1 LPSTSASRNEPSG
14 QLPAVERGQTF
25 ESRLVAYFALAASTA
40 SCPPTRSSSWHAQRP
55 DLPATAALERGA
67 ARDTLGSVVAASEHL
82 PDPLAGQLV
91 DGARE
96 AFVLG
101 FRVTAVTTALI
112 AKGTAVLI
120 AVFLRRAGTEPDV
133 GEETLS
139 RDSGPAEVAAVE
151 EAA

>member
-1 LPSTSASRNEPSG
+1 MSG
-14 QLPAVERGQTF
+14 A
-25 ESRLVAYFALAASTA
+25 
-40 SCPPTRSSSWHAQRP
+40 
-55 DLPATAALERGA
+55 A
-67 ARDTLGSVVAASEHL
+67 ARDTLGSVVAAGEHL

-91 DGARE
+91 AGARE

-101 FRVTAVTTALI
+101 FRVTAVTSGLI
-112 AKGTAVLI
+112 ATAMAVLI